1 MDGAPGQSTAR
12 ARWRLTPL
20 DLVDVLVYIVVLNLA
35 IQFVPSVL
43 SESFLLSLLTAVLL
57 KVVLELVLRVKG
69 TIVRRIRSASTTPRR
84 VLAIATLVLVL
95 PASKLLVLEL
105 VALVFGD
112 AVQLGGFF
120 AVTGLIIVLMLS
132 RAGVR
137 RLFTTKPSAERAQTH
152 LQGGQEGALA
162 HVRRDDN
169 TEESNTEESK
179 G

>member
-1 MDGAPGQSTAR
+1 MDGEPGEVAPR
-12 ARWRLTPL
+12 RRWRLTPL
-20 DLVDVLVYIVVLNLA
+20 DLVDVLVYVVVLNLA

-43 SESFLLSLLTAVLL
+43 SESFLLSLLTALLL
-57 KVVLELVLRVKG
+57 KVVLELVLLLKSA
-69 TIVRRIRSASTTPRR
+69 IVRRIRTASSTPRR
-84 VLAIATLVLVL
+84 AVAIATLLLVL

-137 RLFTTKPSAERAQTH
+137 RLFRAFESPTPDPTTDREP
-152 LQGGQEGALA
+152 
-162 HVRRDDN
+162 
-169 TEESNTEESK
+169 
-179 G
+179 